1 MNFNIFIWNRIRIMK
16 NFIIVVLLIVVFWL
30 ANEIVVIYQK
40 CKRLQEVN
48 DRQASAIEML
58 EKERSNLYYTR

>member
-1 MNFNIFIWNRIRIMK
+1 MK

-30 ANEIVVIYQK
+30 SNEIIVVNEK

-58 EKERSNLYYTR
+58 EKERTNSYYTR

>member
-1 MNFNIFIWNRIRIMK
+1 MK
-16 NFIIVVLLIVVFWL
+16 NIIIAVLLIIVFWL
-30 ANEIVVIYQK
+30 SNEIVVINEK

-58 EKERSNLYYTR
+58 EKERINSYYTR

>member
-1 MNFNIFIWNRIRIMK
+1 MK

-30 ANEIVVIYQK
+30 ANEIIVVNEK

-58 EKERSNLYYTR
+58 EKERTNLYYTR

>member
-1 MNFNIFIWNRIRIMK
+1 MNFNIFIWDRFRIMK
-16 NFIIVVLLIVVFWL
+16 NIIIAVLLIVVFWL
-30 ANEIVVIYQK
+30 ANEIAVVNEK

-58 EKERSNLYYTR
+58 EKERTNLYYTR

>member
-1 MNFNIFIWNRIRIMK
+1 MK

-30 ANEIVVIYQK
+30 ANEIIVVINEK

-58 EKERSNLYYTR
+58 EKERINSYYTR

>member
-1 MNFNIFIWNRIRIMK
+1 MK

-30 ANEIVVIYQK
+30 SNEIAVVNEK

-58 EKERSNLYYTR
+58 EKERINSYYTR

>member
-1 MNFNIFIWNRIRIMK
+1 MK
-16 NFIIVVLLIVVFWL
+16 NFIIAVLLIVVFWL
-30 ANEIVVIYQK
+30 VNEIVVINEK

-48 DRQASAIEML
+48 DRQSSAIEML

>member
-1 MNFNIFIWNRIRIMK
+1 MK

-30 ANEIVVIYQK
+30 ANEIIAVNEK

-58 EKERSNLYYTR
+58 EKERTNSYYTR

>member
-1 MNFNIFIWNRIRIMK
+1 MNFNIFIWDRFRIMK

-30 ANEIVVIYQK
+30 SNEIAVVNEK

-48 DRQASAIEML
+48 DRQASAIKML
-58 EKERSNLYYTR
+58 EKERTNLYYTR